1 MTDAPHSEAGTVM
14 LHKAYRDIFTTLN
27 SRGVLWDTPMDPML
41 RKLIDTN
48 ETFVK
53 ELAGFVTDLSGDDHQ
68 AALGFV
74 GGMLRKDN
82 VSAHQFVEFTQPFI
96 DHYRRMHADLPEGFT
111 SLNWGR
117 MSSYI
122 VSALGDYPAAVKNTI
137 SPESVGLVLDASVSI
152 LHAGID
158 RVSAQ
163 YLMSQ
168 HILHDSALI
177 ELLMEHPEKAATIN
191 EMLRTGDH
199 RTREISAIV
208 TGQTIL
214 PLLDGVL

>member
-1 MTDAPHSEAGTVM
+1 MTDATHSETGTAM
-14 LHKAYRDIFTTLN
+14 LVKAYRDIFTTLN
-27 SRGVLWDTPMDPML
+27 SRGILREAPMDPML

-53 ELAGFVTDLSGDDHQ
+53 ELAGFITGLTEDDHL

-74 GGMLRKDN
+74 GGMLRREH
-82 VSAHQFVEFTQPFI
+82 SSPHIFVDFTQPFI
-96 DHYRRMHADLPEGFT
+96 EHYRRMFDDLPEHFT

-117 MSSYI
+117 MCSYI
-122 VSALGDYPAAVKNTI
+122 VSAIGDYPAAVKNTI
-137 SPESVGLVLDASVSI
+137 VPEHIGLVLDASVSV
-152 LHAGID
+152 LHAGTD

-168 HILHDSALI
+168 HVLHDSALI
-177 ELLMEHPEKAATIN
+177 ELLMDHPDKAIAIN
-191 EMLRTGDH
+191 EMLRTGDYS
-199 RTREISAIV
+199 TREISAIV